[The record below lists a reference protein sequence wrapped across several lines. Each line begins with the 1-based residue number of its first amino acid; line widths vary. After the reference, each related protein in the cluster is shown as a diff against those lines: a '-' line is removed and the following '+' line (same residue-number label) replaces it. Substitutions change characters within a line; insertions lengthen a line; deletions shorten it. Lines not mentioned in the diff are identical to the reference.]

1 MSGMTPPAASHRPRY
16 GYVATG
22 AARLFFRDIGEGRPV
37 VVLHGG
43 PDFDQQYLIPELDRL
58 SGSCRLIYY
67 DQLGRGRSAEGV
79 HPEDVT
85 IGSEVEDLDRV
96 RRHFDLDRVAVL
108 GHSWGGVLA
117 MEYATRHPER
127 LSHLILMNT
136 APASHDDL
144 SVVREHILRKR
155 ARGDDERMRAIAASA
170 AYERGDLDAE
180 AEFYRIHF
188 APTVHRSEQL
198 ETIVGRL
205 RANFT
210 EEGVVTARTIEHRL
224 YDETWRLDDY
234 DLIPRLRQLD
244 VPTLVIHGDDDLVP
258 VEVAEHIAGAV
269 PGAVLAVLPGC
280 GHFSYLQSPKEV
292 EQLVADILAR
302 S

>member
-1 MSGMTPPAASHRPRY
+1 M
-16 GYVATG
+16 ATD

-58 SGSCRLIYY
+58 AGSCRLIYY
-67 DQLGRGRSAEGV
+67 DQRGRGRSAEGV

-144 SVVREHILRKR
+144 SVVREHIIRKR
-155 ARGDDERMRAIAASA
+155 APGDDERMRAIASSA

-244 VPTLVIHGDDDLVP
+244 VSTLVIHGDDDLVP

-269 PGAVLAVLPGC
+269 PGAILAVLPGC

-292 EQLVADILAR
+292 DRLVADILAR